1 MFVWFF
7 SPVVLNC
14 VTFPL
19 GDGIARESSPF
30 ISSAELGRGNMYE
43 GKNMALFEVS

>member
-1 MFVWFF
+1 LVFN
-7 SPVVLNC
+7 S

-19 GDGIARESSPF
+19 GDGTARESSPF
-30 ISSAELGRGNMYE
+30 INRAEFDRGNVYE